1 MASDPFPLMA
11 TLVGASCRPLAMG
24 FLGDGLGLLVG
35 GYVLGIWTA
44 CTVFRDRQ
52 QTYED
57 GGPEQLWKPS
67 PHPIPQVA
75 WIPEPSR

>member
-1 MASDPFPLMA
+1 
-11 TLVGASCRPLAMG
+11 MG
-24 FLGDGLGLLVG
+24 FLSAVLGLLVG

-52 QTYED
+52 HAYED

-67 PHPIPQVA
+67 LHPIPQVA
-75 WIPEPSR
+75 WIPKSSR

>member
-1 MASDPFPLMA
+1 
-11 TLVGASCRPLAMG
+11 MG

-67 PHPIPQVA
+67 PHPIP
-75 WIPEPSR
+75 